1 MSAWRREKGPAE
13 ILVELELELEHTAPR
28 RAYVLRGEE
37 RYFRERA
44 LGCLCSKARALGWE
58 VALHDAESGNPD
70 FVLNRLVDDLG
81 GGGGLFAP
89 HRLIV
94 VRNPEGLLASASGGE
109 SPFLVSARAFLGAG
123 EAGGCLVVSAAS
135 LRADAAL
142 AKAVS
147 SGGGSVLSFRR
158 LWEGPPPWNP
168 DPRRAELVQWLLS
181 RARDQGLALSSEGA
195 VYLCAAIGNDLFA
208 LEGELE
214 RLRSLPAADL
224 RAIVE
229 WRAASP
235 PWAVAEDIVQ
245 GDLARS
251 LAAVEALFRG
261 GFQEKG
267 KRLVDA
273 AALSAM
279 TIASLG
285 REVRRSL
292 ALAWALERGLD
303 PEEAGERSGT
313 KGRGWESFVARTT
326 RFPAR
331 VWRARLEDVADLE
344 RRAKSGVGVDAN
356 DFVALLLRWDSTAR
370 HARAPVVKGS
380 PS

>member
-1 MSAWRREKGPAE
+1 MSVRRREPGPAE
-13 ILVELELELEHTAPR
+13 TLGAFELELERAAPR

-44 LGCLCSKARALGWE
+44 IGSLCRKARALGWE
-58 VALHDAESGNPD
+58 IVLHDAESGNPD
-70 FVLNRLVDDLG
+70 FVLSRLVEDLG

-94 VRNPEGLLASASGGE
+94 LRNPERLLSGGGE
-109 SPFLVSARAFLGAG
+109 SAFLVPALAFLGAG
-123 EAGGCLVVSAAS
+123 EAGGSLAVSAAS
-135 LRADAAL
+135 LRADSAL

-147 SGGGSVLSFRR
+147 SAGGAVLSFRR
-158 LWEGPPPWNP
+158 LWEGAPPWNP
-168 DPRRAELVQWLLS
+168 DPRRAELVQWLLA
-181 RARDQGLALSSEGA
+181 RARDLSLALTPEGA

-214 RLRSLPAADL
+214 RLRALPEADL
-224 RAIVE
+224 RAVVE
-229 WRAASP
+229 WQAASP

-245 GDLARS
+245 GDLARA
-251 LAAVEALFRG
+251 LAAVETLFRG

-279 TIASLG
+279 TIASLA

-313 KGRGWESFVARTT
+313 KGRGWEPFVARTT

-344 RRAKSGVGVDAN
+344 RRAKSGVGVDAS
-356 DFVALLLRWDSTAR
+356 DFVALLLRWDSAPR
-370 HARAPVVKGS
+370 HAARSSAVKRS
-380 PS
+380 MP